1 MLGAAKYSPLPMNI
15 ITDGQLLDIIDN
27 FRERFGVKET
37 AFGRS
42 VNGEPG
48 LLPTLRAGRKV
59 SLEMANRIMGF
70 MKDHAAEHGPD
81 WQMPSPDNAPENIGA
96 LQPFDELR
104 AQDET
109 SSPEGEPSGRAPAAD
124 SASAAAGVN
133 ISAGDAVASEMGEA
147 A

>member
-1 MLGAAKYSPLPMNI
+1 MNI
-15 ITDGQLLDIIDN
+15 ITDEQLLNIIDN
-27 FRERFGVKET
+27 FRDRFGVKET

-59 SLEMANRIMGF
+59 SLEMANRIMDF

-81 WQMPSPDNAPENIGA
+81 WQMSSPDIAPENIGE
-96 LQPFDELR
+96 PE
-104 AQDET
+104 
-109 SSPEGEPSGRAPAAD
+109 SSFPEGEPSGRAPAAD

-133 ISAGDAVASEMGEA
+133 LPAGDAVASEMGEA